1 MSSKNIEKIEPYY
14 IEYKK
19 PKKHVLFIH
28 GLGSSSLTWRDIPAA
43 LSEYFQPIVIDLIGF
58 GQSAKPQNEEYYTIK
73 GFSKSIVDF
82 LKKIG
87 IEKNKISIIGHSL
100 GGYIALQIAIEN
112 KEMIEKLVLIDSSGL
127 LEGPTPLLE
136 EYLDAAMETVEELR
150 IKKLEKAI
158 GKMYFSSSYMP
169 PVVVSTFN
177 EIIKQEGARYA
188 FEKAFLNSTTT
199 KIDAQ
204 GFMQI
209 QDIPCLIIWG
219 AEDNVIPID
228 YFEKFKEE
236 DKLPKAMYERMEKV
250 GHAPFVERTAL
261 VYEKIRTFLM

>member
-1 MSSKNIEKIEPYY
+1 
-14 IEYKK
+14 
-19 PKKHVLFIH
+19 
-28 GLGSSSLTWRDIPAA
+28 
-43 LSEYFQPIVIDLIGF
+43 
-58 GQSAKPQNEEYYTIK
+58 
-73 GFSKSIVDF
+73 
-82 LKKIG
+82 
-87 IEKNKISIIGHSL
+87 
-100 GGYIALQIAIEN
+100 
-112 KEMIEKLVLIDSSGL
+112 
-127 LEGPTPLLE
+127 
-136 EYLDAAMETVEELR
+136 
-150 IKKLEKAI
+150 
-158 GKMYFSSSYMP
+158 MP